1 MAELTPAQSAFKQKV
16 TQTVGPTSTQRD
28 VLKAAGVPGTQQA
41 AQTSAKKVIGK
52 PEPSPEKKA
61 GAQRQA
67 KPKIQKREK
76 AQKVERRASLKVAG
90 KSRMSGHG
98 LSSAGDPQ
106 RRVDVMRAAGYPE
119 KRISDFMQ
127 QEGQRLLQ
135 EGWERQNVGRFQPP

>member
-16 TQTVGPTSTQRD
+16 TQTVSPTSTQRD
-28 VLKAAGVPGTQQA
+28 VLKAAGVPSG
-41 AQTSAKKVIGK
+41 KKVIGK
-52 PEPSPEKKA
+52 AESSPEKKA
-61 GAQRQA
+61 GAQRQP
-67 KPKIQKREK
+67 KPKIQKR
-76 AQKVERRASLKVAG
+76 ATAPKVERRASLKVAG
-90 KSRMSGHG
+90 KARMGGHG
-98 LSSAGDPQ
+98 LSSSAGDPQ